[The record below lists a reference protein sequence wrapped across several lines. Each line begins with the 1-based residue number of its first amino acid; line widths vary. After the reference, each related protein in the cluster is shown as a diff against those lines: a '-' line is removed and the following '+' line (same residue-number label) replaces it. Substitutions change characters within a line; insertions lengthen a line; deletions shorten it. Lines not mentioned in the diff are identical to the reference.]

1 MQSEILKTIHTFK
14 IYVLVTKWPFWSE
27 CNTLDT
33 RHFFR
38 MSCLQ
43 AVVNKWWISQEIFFP
58 TFSHLLQSP
67 GSWCL
72 LSRAAGK
79 EQCWGLAALSFFT
92 GVGWTSKQYLSK
104 EWGPWHN
111 FSLAQSASLI
121 FRPSEFLRL
130 LQILFLFNQYV
141 KTMKKGFKW
150 ELCISKLWQIYTV
163 RGKEM
168 YLLREICKVNFGLE
182 I

>member
-1 MQSEILKTIHTFK
+1 MMDITRDLFPHLFPPPPITRVLMFAVKSCWQRTVLRTGCTF
-14 IYVLVTKWPFWSE
+14 LFHWGR
-27 CNTLDT
+27 LD
-33 RHFFR
+33 F
-38 MSCLQ
+38 
-43 AVVNKWWISQEIFFP
+43 
-58 TFSHLLQSP
+58 
-67 GSWCL
+67 
-72 LSRAAGK
+72 
-79 EQCWGLAALSFFT
+79 
-92 GVGWTSKQYLSK
+92 SKQYLSK